1 MKKLLVKGI
10 LVLGILG
17 VAAVA
22 TNLDDLA
29 GYPPLHSPQIQ
40 EIELAGGFT
49 TLGYPPL
56 H

>member
-17 VAAVA
+17 VAAVG
-22 TNLDDLA
+22 TNFDDLA
-29 GYPPLHSPQIQ
+29 GFPPIHSPQLTEQ
-40 EIELAGGFT
+40 SGGGAT
-49 TLGYPPL
+49 TLGFPPI